1 MKKVWKKVL
10 LTILFA
16 IFFMVQLAIPVG
28 SALSIPSLVITIV
41 IVDAVLILGIM
52 LFSLWCICKVG
63 ADSERGKDE

>member
-1 MKKVWKKVL
+1 
-10 LTILFA
+10 
-16 IFFMVQLAIPVG
+16 
-28 SALSIPSLVITIV
+28 V

>member
-28 SALSIPSLVITIV
+28 SALSMPALVITVV
-41 IVDAVLILGIM
+41 IIDIVLILGIM
-52 LFSLWCICKVG
+52 LFSLWCIFKVG
-63 ADSERGKDE
+63 SDSDGGKK

>member
-16 IFFMVQLAIPVG
+16 IFFMIQLAIPVG
-28 SALSIPSLVITIV
+28 SALSIPALVITIV

-52 LFSLWCICKVG
+52 IFSLWCIFKVG
-63 ADSERGKDE
+63 GDSDGGKK

>member
-1 MKKVWKKVL
+1 MNIWKKVV

-28 SALSIPSLVITIV
+28 SALSMPALVITVV

>member
-1 MKKVWKKVL
+1 MRVWKKVL
-10 LTILFA
+10 LTILFS
-16 IFFMVQLAIPVG
+16 IFFMIQLAIPVG
-28 SALSIPSLVITIV
+28 SALSIPALVITIV